1 MHNSNI
7 MKSAVFFRRS
17 LATRLHQSSAL
28 GVAHYDSRG
37 VASVFACSL
46 SSYPQHGYQKTNL
59 RSSSAAGQ
67 HNNIAWFMAASSI
80 IAAVSGA
87 KISTSDRS
95 NLTCQCESI
104 KNDDSSVHWD
114 AFMRKSTHPGDDD
127 DDDDDDDE
135 DQEETTHDEHEE
147 DIANEDDLP
156 IYTAAQVAMNNGK
169 GTNSRVWMTY
179 GGNVYDVTDFI
190 SNHPGGNQLI
200 LQAAGG
206 PIEPHWHVYRQH
218 FASDLPQKYME
229 KMRIGTLDPADQEI
243 VDNMMEMKSENEKD
257 PYDDEPSRSPL
268 LIVHGST
275 PMNAEVPA
283 VILTDKYITP
293 VSEFYIRHHHPVP
306 LLSEEQIENYQLD
319 VDLSLLTKQ
328 KNKIAKLS
336 LAQIKSLPKVE
347 VTSTLQCS
355 GNRRSG
361 FNDLR
366 KTSGTPWSQ
375 GAISTAKW
383 GGARL
388 TDVLLLASKNLQAD
402 DDGGSIPPFAGKGPK
417 YAQLLLQNLQELVDT
432 CPNLQHI
439 RFECLDGMSSSVD
452 VSKALSPFGD
462 VILAYEMNDEVLNRE
477 HGYPLRIIVPGYA
490 AVRSPKW
497 VSKLELAEDQ
507 SEGMW
512 HRGLNYKILPPSVT
526 DVNEVNLDQ
535 MPGLSEVS
543 VFSGITKVSRV
554 VEEDE
559 AGSNDAGKTMTPG
572 DTVLVKASG
581 WAWAGGGRN
590 IVRVDLTGNN
600 GTSWARTNITH
611 GSDQPLGKGW
621 AWVFWECP
629 SIPATVCEDG
639 ISVELSCKG
648 VDLAFNTQPE
658 SSDGMWNVRGLGN
671 NSWFRLRHK
680 VM

>member
-1 MHNSNI
+1 M
-7 MKSAVFFRRS
+7 
-17 LATRLHQSSAL
+17 
-28 GVAHYDSRG
+28 
-37 VASVFACSL
+37 FACSL
-46 SSYPQHGYQKTNL
+46 SSYPQHGYQKKNL

-80 IAAVSGA
+80 IAAVSGT
-87 KISTSDRS
+87 KISTCDRS

-127 DDDDDDDE
+127 DDDDDE
-135 DQEETTHDEHEE
+135 DKEETTHDEHEE

-169 GTNSRVWMTY
+169 GTSSRVWMTY
-179 GGNVYDVTDFI
+179 GGNVHDVTDFI
-190 SNHPGGNQLI
+190 NNHPGGNQLI

-283 VILTDKYITP
+283 DILTDKYITP

-306 LLSEEQIENYQLD
+306 LLSEEQIENYRLD

-526 DVNEVNLDQ
+526 DVNEVDLDQ

-590 IVRVDLTGNN
+590 IARVDLTGNN

-611 GSDQPLGKGW
+611 GYDQPLGKGW

>member
-1 MHNSNI
+1 MQFHLVIRHKTIMLNTSNI
-7 MKSAVFFRRS
+7 TKSAVFFVRRRS
-17 LATRLHQSSAL
+17 LAAL
-28 GVAHYDSRG
+28 LQKPHYNSRG

-46 SSYPQHGYQKTNL
+46 STYPQQSYQKK
-59 RSSSAAGQ
+59 RSSGHQ
-67 HNNIAWFMAASSI
+67 NNIAWFMAASSI
-80 IAAVSGA
+80 IAAISGA
-87 KISTSDRS
+87 P
-95 NLTCQCESI
+95 NLTCLCESI
-104 KNDDSSVHWD
+104 KDDDS
-114 AFMRKSTHPGDDD
+114 
-127 DDDDDDDE
+127 DDE
-135 DQEETTHDEHEE
+135 DDQEEATHDEQEE

-156 IYTAAQVAMNNGK
+156 IYTAAQVAKNNGK
-169 GTNSRVWMTY
+169 GPNSRVWMTY

-190 SNHPGGNQLI
+190 NNHPGGNQLI

-206 PIEPHWHVYRQH
+206 PIEPHWHIYRQH

-283 VILTDKYITP
+283 DILTDKYITP

-306 LLSEEQIENYQLD
+306 LLSEEQVENYQLD

-336 LAQIKSLPKVE
+336 LSQIKSLPKVE

-388 TDVLLLASKNLQAD
+388 IDVLLLASMNIQAD
-402 DDGGSIPPFAGKGPK
+402 DDGGSIPPFTGKGPK
-417 YAQLLLQNLQELVDT
+417 YAQLSLENLQELVDT

-439 RFECLDGMSSSVD
+439 RFECLDGMSSSID
-452 VSKALSPFGD
+452 VCKALSPFGD

-477 HGYPLRIIVPGYA
+477 HGYPLRVIVPGYA

-497 VSKLELAEDQ
+497 VSKLELAEEQ

-512 HRGLNYKILPPSVT
+512 HRGLNYKILPPCVT
-526 DVNEVNLDQ
+526 DVNEVNLDE
-535 MPGLSEVS
+535 MPGLSEVG

-559 AGSNDAGKTMTPG
+559 AGSNDVGKTMVPG

-611 GSDQPLGKGW
+611 GSDQPHGKGW

-629 SIPATVCEDG
+629 SIPATVVEDG
-639 ISVELSCKG
+639 ISIELSCKG

-680 VM
+680 VV